1 MVAPRDRILSGD
13 RLPRAENWE
22 HRVSKAYSVRD
33 LKVHC
38 QEETL
43 AEILCDPIA
52 FADLVGAGLWSKQ
65 QEILDDL
72 SLYGRV
78 AVRAGHSVGKTRTAA
93 VAALWWVMSRPDAT
107 VLLIAPTW
115 SQAKTVDLPEIKRL
129 IRDNPLLGAFC
140 NEYMEMEEFETV
152 IKFGRG
158 QQSQIRCLSTNDPS
172 RIQGYHGHILLILD
186 EAAGIRPEL
195 FGAFEGIAAG
205 GAGSVAQLALGNPTV
220 TSGPFFD
227 MFKPTSSWKTH
238 RIGAFDSP
246 NFEGITPEQL
256 LEMDNEQLLDNP
268 MPFLISRD
276 FVAGKLREWGAD
288 SAAFQSRVLG
298 EFPSQGSDALIQLDW
313 IENAKAVQETTEE
326 FPLIIGLDVAAA
338 GSDETVMVARKGPNI
353 IGLHRWPHD
362 DPRGEVLNLLNK
374 KYSGVELVRVDPIG
388 VGAYFEKWLRDQGV
402 PTLPA
407 NVAEKPTRGK
417 GKEFK
422 NMRAEAWWSI
432 RDQFHGGNIGGLDN
446 LRPEDADDLG
456 GQLTTPKY
464 QYDGQGKLVIESKD
478 AMQRRGVDSPDLA
491 DAFVLAFADV
501 SRWAPFGDRSDIVT
515 ATIR

>member
-1 MVAPRDRILSGD
+1 MVAKKDSILSGKA
-13 RLPRAENWE
+13 LPKAENWE
-22 HRVSKAYSVRD
+22 HRVSKMFSVRD
-33 LKVHC
+33 TKVHC

-72 SLYGRV
+72 SLHGRV

-129 IRDNPLLGAFC
+129 IRDNPLLTAFC
-140 NEYMEMEEFETV
+140 DQMEMEEFETV

-205 GAGSVAQLALGNPTV
+205 GAGTVAQLALGNPTV

-227 MFKPTSSWKTH
+227 MFKHSSSWATH

-246 NFEGITPEQL
+246 NFEGITPEAL
-256 LEMDNEQLLDNP
+256 LKMDEEELFDNP

-276 FVAGKLREWGAD
+276 FVAQKLREWGPD

-313 IENAKAVQETTEE
+313 IQNAMHEQETEEE

-338 GSDETVMVARKGPNI
+338 GADETVMIARRGPNI
-353 IGLHRWPHD
+353 LGIHRWPGD
-362 DPRGEVLNLLNK
+362 DPRGEVLSILNK
-374 KYSGVELVRVDPIG
+374 RYPSVEIVRVDPIG
-388 VGAYFEKWLRDQGV
+388 VGAYFEKWLKDQGV

-407 NVAEKPTRGK
+407 NVAEKPTQGK

-422 NMRAEAWWSI
+422 NMRSEAWWSI
-432 RDQFHGGNIGGLDN
+432 RDQFNGGGIANLDS
-446 LRPEDADDLG
+446 LSAKDRDDLG

-464 QYDGQGKLVIESKD
+464 SYDGQGKLVIESKE
-478 AMQRRGVDSPDLA
+478 AMKRRGVSSPDLA

-501 SRWAPFGDRSDIVT
+501 PRWAPMGSHSDIIA